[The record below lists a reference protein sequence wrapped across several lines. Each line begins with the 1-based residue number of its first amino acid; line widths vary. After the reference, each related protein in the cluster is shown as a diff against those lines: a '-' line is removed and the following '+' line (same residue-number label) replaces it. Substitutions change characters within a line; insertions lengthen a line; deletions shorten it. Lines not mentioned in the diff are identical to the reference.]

1 MKYIQFNGHLN
12 LLNYNMKVKEEGKK
26 MGAYDVEKE
35 MREAIDAGENALYSL
50 QVARDELQKAGHWGI
65 VEVCGGGFITNLIK
79 HSKMDNASRL
89 MESAKYD
96 LRKFQKELRDVTL
109 NTNLS
114 IDCGDFLTFAD
125 FFWDGM
131 IADWLVQSKINDAK
145 RQVEDAIAQVEHI
158 LRNLRQQQ

>member
-1 MKYIQFNGHLN
+1 
-12 LLNYNMKVKEEGKK
+12 

-50 QVARDELQKAGHWGI
+50 QVARDELQKAGNWGI
-65 VEVCGGGFITNLIK
+65 VDLFGGGFITNLIK
-79 HSKMDNASRL
+79 HSKMDNAFRL

-125 FFWDGM
+125 FFWDGV